1 MASLSYFAR
10 TLIAIAALSMLAI
23 SGCGSSP
30 DASSGTGGTGA
41 AGAAGVPGTAG
52 AGGMAGDAGIG
63 GTGGIGGTAGTGGI
77 DPLPKQ
83 QEVLFVGGFMSE
95 LYETMSLHLEDS
107 INAALR
113 ARARSLNVNIDL
125 PLNQSINIPIGDAIA
140 NALPRVSLPLEP
152 GGFISFDSQQAYFD
166 AEGIAYTNIASVPSA
181 FNSIE
186 SVANNAAAIFA
197 YLETARDDGKQ
208 VVIVSH
214 SKGGLDTLGAL
225 LLPGARDL
233 WADTVVGWVAL
244 QAPFGGSPVA
254 DPAPS
259 IINELLLGALG
270 GNGQSLDDLKSSVR
284 AAELLMHAADIEALT
299 AAIPVISAY
308 STYEASG
315 TVANFA
321 STFAGSIIDSA
332 LFSQITQIVVNNYWA
347 TPLDI
352 PGVITRSTTSAVN
365 LIGNRIASALDDA
378 VATVG
383 LMDLTN
389 VYMNSLAGG
398 PNDGLVPS
406 ASTVLAGTI
415 HRELPLGDHASPVMD
430 VDPLKNFWPA
440 QERNTITL
448 DLVEEVRSLAGV
460 GDP

>member
-1 MASLSYFAR
+1 MASLPSFAR
-10 TLIAIAALSMLAI
+10 TLIAIAALLTLGI

-30 DASSGTGGTGA
+30 AGSPATGST
-41 AGAAGVPGTAG
+41 GTAG
-52 AGGMAGDAGIG
+52 AGGMAGDAGFGRNAGAGGVAATG
-63 GTGGIGGTAGTGGI
+63 GTGGIA
-77 DPLPKQ
+77 PLPKQ

-95 LYETMSLHLEDS
+95 LYEAMSRHLEDS

-113 ARARSLNVNIDL
+113 ARARTLNVHIDL
-125 PLNQSINIPIGDAIA
+125 PLNQSIDIPIGDAIA
-140 NALPRVSLPLEP
+140 NALPRISLPLEP
-152 GGFISFDSQQAYFD
+152 GGFISFDTQQAHFD
-166 AEGIAYTNIASVPSA
+166 SEGIAYTNIASASSA

-186 SVANNAAAIFA
+186 SVAHNAVAIFE
-197 YLETARDDGKQ
+197 YLETARDDSKQ

-225 LLPGARDL
+225 LLPRARDL

-244 QAPFGGSPVA
+244 QAPFHGSPVA

-259 IINELLLGALG
+259 VINALLLGALG

-284 AAELLMHAADIEALT
+284 ADELATHAADIEALT

-315 TVANFA
+315 TVTGFA
-321 STFAGSIIDSA
+321 STFASSIINSA
-332 LFSQITQIVVNNYWA
+332 LISQITQIVVNNYWD

-352 PGVITRSTTSAVN
+352 PGVISRSTTSAVN
-365 LIGNRIASALDDA
+365 LIRNRIAAALDAA

-389 VYMNSLAGG
+389 AYMNSLAGSA
-398 PNDGLVPS
+398 NDGLVPR
-406 ASTVLAGTI
+406 ASTVLEGTT

-430 VDPLKNFWPA
+430 VDPLKNFWTS
-440 QERNTITL
+440 QQRNAITL
-448 DLVEEVRSLAGV
+448 ELVEEVRSLAGV
-460 GDP
+460 SGP